1 LTLRTCSK
9 ATTLRPVPT
18 QRPLKLAL

>member
-18 QRPLKLAL
+18 QRPLKLAF